1 MSHLINFW
9 RHLLPVL
16 AVAAAIA
23 AVVFVVLALFQ
34 GVGGAWSTYKRA
46 WEAWK
51 KFGHKIG
58 NFQARIILSIVYAI
72 LVLPF
77 GLAARWFSDPLR
89 IKKKPEQWL
98 DHPDEAYDL
107 EWARK
112 Q

>member
-1 MSHLINFW
+1 MSHLLNFF

-16 AVAAAIA
+16 AVAAFAA
-23 AVVFVVLALFQ
+23 AVIFVILALFQ
-34 GVGGAWSTYKRA
+34 GVSGAWSTYKRA
-46 WEAWK
+46 WQAWK
-51 KFGHKIG
+51 DFGHKIG
-58 NFQARIILSIVYAI
+58 NFQARVILSILYGV

-77 GLAARWFSDPLR
+77 GLAARWFTDPLR

-98 DHPDEAYDL
+98 DHPEETYDL